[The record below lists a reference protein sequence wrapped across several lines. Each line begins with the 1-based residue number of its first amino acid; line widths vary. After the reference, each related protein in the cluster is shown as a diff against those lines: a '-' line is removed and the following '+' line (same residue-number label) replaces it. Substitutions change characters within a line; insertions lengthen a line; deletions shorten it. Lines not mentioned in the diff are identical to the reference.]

1 MTPATLSTRQQQVLG
16 FVREYVRDQGFPP
29 TLAEIAEG
37 TGLTHI
43 SSVTY
48 HLNALMRKGWV
59 EVRPNT
65 RRGIRLLHTEL
76 PAIATGPVP
85 AGEPLLAEGRVVRR
99 IHEDV
104 AGCFT
109 PPPDYFVIVRG
120 DSLDRMGLK
129 DNDLAAIRG
138 APAAQP
144 GQVVVARVGDEVTL
158 GRYEP
163 VDERYVRLVPDST
176 NKEHRPR
183 RIDRSRT
190 PFAIDGVVVGAM
202 IGIA

>member
-1 MTPATLSTRQQQVLG
+1 MTPLSGRQQEVLG
-16 FVREYVRDQGFPP
+16 FVREHIRDQGFPP
-29 TLAEIAEG
+29 TLSEIAEG
-37 TGLTHI
+37 VGLTHI
-43 SSVTY
+43 STVNY
-48 HLNALMRKGWV
+48 HLNALIRKGWI
-59 EVRPNT
+59 EVRPKT

-85 AGEPLLAEGRVVRR
+85 AGEPLLAAGRVVRR

-104 AGCFT
+104 AGCFS

-120 DSLDRMGLK
+120 DSLDRVGLK
-129 DNDLAAIRG
+129 DQDLAAIRG
-138 APAAQP
+138 APAARP
-144 GQVVVARVGDEVTL
+144 GQVVVARVGDEVIL

-163 VDERYVRLVPDST
+163 VDERFVRLAPDST
-176 NKEHRPR
+176 NRQHRPR

-190 PFAIDGVVVGAM
+190 RFAIDGVVVGAM